1 MRNVARALWDKLT
14 KEWKKCMDEG
24 DVFDHVSWAEMNI
37 SIAAYQQKHAALEA
51 TTVISW
57 DASWPAQTVGFYRIV
72 IRFGG
77 LSGR

>member
-1 MRNVARALWDKLT
+1 M
-14 KEWKKCMDEG
+14 EEG
-24 DVFDHVSWAEMNI
+24 VVFDHVSWAEMNI
-37 SIAAYQQKHAALEA
+37 SIAAYQAKHEAIEA
-51 TTVISW
+51 TTVINW